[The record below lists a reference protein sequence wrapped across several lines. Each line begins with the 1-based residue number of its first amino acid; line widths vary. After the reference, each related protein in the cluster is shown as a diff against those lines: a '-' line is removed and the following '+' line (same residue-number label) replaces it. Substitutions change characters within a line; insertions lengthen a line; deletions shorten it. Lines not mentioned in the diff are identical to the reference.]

1 MDRYEFVN
9 KRRDKDLKRMYST
22 SRYPILAP
30 TEFDT
35 YIYAK
40 DGMRLDN
47 LAFRY
52 YGDSGLWWIIALAN
66 NLGKGTFVVPL
77 GMQIRIPSSNILNG
91 LLTNLEDSQNNI

>member
-52 YGDSGLWWIIALAN
+52 YNDAGLWWIIALAN
-66 NLGKGTFVVPL
+66 NIGKGTFVVPM
-77 GMQIRIPSSNILNG
+77 GMQVRIPSTKILSS
-91 LLTNLEDSQNNI
+91 LLTDLNAAQNDI